1 MSIGDKWQELG
12 MGSMDKENPFK
23 LFDAYFDAGVR

>member
-1 MSIGDKWQELG
+1 LQLGAMSIGDKWQELG
-12 MGSMDKENPFK
+12 MGSMDK